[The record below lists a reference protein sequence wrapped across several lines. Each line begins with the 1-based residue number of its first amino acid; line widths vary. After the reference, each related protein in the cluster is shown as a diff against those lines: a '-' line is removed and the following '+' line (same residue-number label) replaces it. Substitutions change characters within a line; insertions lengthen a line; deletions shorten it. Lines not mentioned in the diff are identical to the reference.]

1 MINCA
6 ILPTERAVSRIAN
19 IYFTSSANNDDK
31 NYTSALAEF
40 GILPRNY
47 PAQNQK
53 LIRLFFDIRKVKL
66 GHRDIWL

>member
-6 ILPTERAVSRIAN
+6 ILPTERTVSRIAN

-40 GILPRNY
+40 GILLKNPLVH
-47 PAQNQK
+47 NQK
-53 LIRLFFDIRKVKL
+53 SFQLCHEVRKDKI